1 MENTTNQQNSG
12 QGFAIAG
19 LVTGIIA
26 LLIAIIPCVG
36 IIAIVLGIVAV
47 IFGAIAF
54 SKATSDNSPKGM
66 SIAGLTLG
74 AVSIFLAI
82 FWLTFV
88 IGSTNQFKNKAEHFF
103 EFFEEFDNSN
113 IDFDEEFD
121 EEFEDLDSLDDL
133 EKTLDELEIETY
145 EVDDS
150 VSAKIE

>member
-36 IIAIVLGIVAV
+36 IIAIILGLVAV
-47 IFGAIAF
+47 VFGAVAF
-54 SKATSDNSPKGM
+54 SKAKIDNSPKGM

-74 AVSIFLAI
+74 VMSIFLAI
-82 FWLTFV
+82 FWLTFI
-88 IGSTNQFKNKAEHFF
+88 IGSTNKFKNKAEHFF

-113 IDFDEEFD
+113 TNFDEDFN
-121 EEFEDLDSLDDL
+121 EEFKDLESLDEL

-145 EVDDS
+145 EIEDS
-150 VSAKIE
+150 ITISE

>member
-1 MENTTNQQNSG
+1 MENTTNKQNSG
-12 QGFAIAG
+12 QGFAIAS

-36 IIAIVLGIVAV
+36 IIAIILGVVAV
-47 IFGAIAF
+47 VFGAVAF
-54 SKATSDNSPKGM
+54 SKAKNENSPKGM

-74 AVSIFLAI
+74 GLSIFLAI

-113 IDFDEEFD
+113 IDFDEDFD
-121 EEFEDLDSLDDL
+121 DKFDDLESLDEL

-145 EVDDS
+145 EVEDS
-150 VSAKIE
+150 VINEKK